1 MGVSGLTRV
10 ESATR
15 RRNCALDSLAP
26 TPASVGAIL
35 PKARSPGTAWQ
46 RVQAPAS
53 RFTTMLRPRAASPG
67 SEVRAAGIASPT
79 TSKRT
84 CCATA
89 RPAAAQ
95 ATHEASTTTAAFR
108 RPRGGLPPND
118 LIGGGDPVAFGQR
131 LWIPACAGMTV
142 PVGDAFTQARTT
154 LSQRQPVVLERQRA
168 DALAGRGEDRVAHR
182 RRDRRLARL
191 ADAAPEAARGR
202 EHHLDPGH
210 LA

>member
-1 MGVSGLTRV
+1 MGVFGLTRV

-15 RRNCALDSLAP
+15 RRSCAGDSLAP

-35 PKARSPGTAWQ
+35 PKACSPGTAWHK
-46 RVQAPAS
+46 VQAPAS

-131 LWIPACAGMTV
+131 LWIPLGGEKGPLPLLGAGVTV

-168 DALAGRGEDRVAHR
+168 DALAGRGEDRVA
-182 RRDRRLARL
+182 DC
-191 ADAAPEAARGR
+191 G
-202 EHHLDPGH
+202 
-210 LA
+210 